1 MQELYKRLLKFRQNK
16 DVAWETIE
24 IDYSLSWILV
34 AISKHEKLAKNLIF
48 KGGTALKKCYFGD
61 YRFSEDL
68 DFTEIVATDNAELR
82 QYIDETLQ
90 IVKELTKPYGQFEFT
105 LTEHV
110 EKNPHPFNQAAF
122 IIKVQLPWHRKPMTN
137 IKLEISR
144 DEAMIFPPVPRVMLH
159 EYGETIDCKLQVYS
173 LEEIVLE
180 KFRAILQNQERLS
193 RKKWARSRVRDFY
206 DLWRIF
212 GEYRGNL
219 KTAELK
225 DAFLRKCAIKDITF
239 VAPEQFFNEEYL
251 NYIKKDWPEFLG
263 GLIPE
268 LPEFDQVVMAL
279 KSYVHEIL

>member
-24 IDYSLSWILV
+24 IDYSLSWILF

-68 DFTEIVATDNAELR
+68 DFTEIATTDNVELR

-90 IVKELTKPYGQFEFT
+90 IVKELTRPYGQFEFT
-105 LTEHV
+105 LTEHI
-110 EKNPHPFNQAAF
+110 EKDPHPFNQAAF

-144 DEAMIFPPVPRVMLH
+144 DESMMFPAVPRVMMH
-159 EYGETIDCKLQVYS
+159 EYGEIINCELQVYS

-180 KFRAILQNQERLS
+180 KLRAILQNQERLS
-193 RKKWARSRVRDFY
+193 RKKWVRSRVRDFY
-206 DLWRIF
+206 DLWRILNQYRNNLEVKGLKEAF
-212 GEYRGNL
+212 LNKCIIKNITYRG
-219 KTAELK
+219 
-225 DAFLRKCAIKDITF
+225 
-239 VAPEQFFNEEYL
+239 PEQFFNAEYL
-251 NYIKKDWPEFLG
+251 NYIKKDWVEFLG
-263 GLIPE
+263 RLIPA
-268 LPEFDQVVMAL
+268 LPEFDDVIINL
-279 KSYVHEIL
+279 KNHVLEVL